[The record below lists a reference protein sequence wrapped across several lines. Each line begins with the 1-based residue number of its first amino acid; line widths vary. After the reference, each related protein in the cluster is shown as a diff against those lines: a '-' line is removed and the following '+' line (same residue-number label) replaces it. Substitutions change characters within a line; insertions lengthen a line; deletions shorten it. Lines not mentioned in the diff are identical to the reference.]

1 MTREEIIDQ
10 LKELVKEYNFFF
22 GLYACFS
29 MAAGTAEEAK
39 SNPSLADM
47 TRTAQAFKEA
57 IKLLEEEAPPE
68 KELEAAKKDIR
79 ELIMLEKYPGCGRFC
94 KNFSECI
101 RHNDDYEYVCDDH
114 AEWRGLC
121 AENGGSEDGSQD

>member
-47 TRTAQAFKEA
+47 TRMAQALKEA
-57 IKLLEEEAPPE
+57 IKLLEEDATL
-68 KELEAAKKDIR
+68 KQEL
-79 ELIMLEKYPGCGRFC
+79 GGT
-94 KNFSECI
+94 S
-101 RHNDDYEYVCDDH
+101 DD
-114 AEWRGLC
+114 
-121 AENGGSEDGSQD
+121 NQ